1 MTVFQILCTGL
12 VVLLA
17 APMFALGDP
26 VPPDAGKAEAPPFT
40 VTETEIRLPGITIE
54 RKTLEVRIDA
64 TVCLDAGILE
74 FVVCKPNTFEHESI
88 FTTEAKPELVHA
100 ALLLA
105 GMKPTPLLPGMEALW
120 WGKALRN
127 EDSRVRIE
135 VEWEEAGEKKRES
148 LTSMLRSREGGEA
161 VPGEEKAAKDGWVF
175 AGSFMQAAQDGG
187 ERIYAGNIS
196 GILVGIW
203 PDPSTVIQYGITSGN
218 PYEGDHKGLEI
229 NEKCV
234 PKVGTKVKL
243 VFSRHFPREAKEPAE
258 KGGRGES
265 GVEQ

>member
-1 MTVFQILCTGL
+1 MTVSKFLHTGL
-12 VVLLA
+12 VFLA
-17 APMFALGDP
+17 APIMALGDP
-26 VPPDAGKAEAPPFT
+26 VPPDAGKAEAPPFN
-40 VTETEIRLPGITIE
+40 VTETEIQLPGVTIE

-105 GMKPTPLLPGMEALW
+105 GMKPTPLLPGMEQLW
-120 WGKALRN
+120 WGKALGN
-127 EDSRVRIE
+127 QDSRVKIE
-135 VEWEEAGEKKRES
+135 IEWEESGEKKRES
-148 LTSMLRSREGGEA
+148 LTSMLRSREGDEA
-161 VPGEEKAAKDGWVF
+161 KAGAEAKDGWVF
-175 AGSFMQAAQDGG
+175 AGSFMLPGQDGG
-187 ERIYAGNIS
+187 ERVYAGNIS

-218 PYEGDHKGLEI
+218 PYEGERKGLEI
-229 NEKCV
+229 NEKRV
-234 PKVGTKVKL
+234 PKLGTKVKL

-258 KGGRGES
+258 KGEPRES
-265 GVEQ
+265 DVDQ

>member
-1 MTVFQILCTGL
+1 MTMLKL
-12 VVLLA
+12 VLNGFIFMA
-17 APMFALGDP
+17 ASMVVSG
-26 VPPDAGKAEAPPFT
+26 AGEAEAPPFT
-40 VTETEIRLPGITIE
+40 VTDTEIQLPGVTIE

-100 ALLLA
+100 ALLL
-105 GMKPTPLLPGMEALW
+105 GGLKPTPLLPGMEELW
-120 WGKALRN
+120 WGKALGN
-127 EDSRVRIE
+127 EDSRVKIE

-148 LTSMLRSREGGEA
+148 LASMLRNREVEEA
-161 VPGEEKAAKDGWVF
+161 AAKAGAQAKDGWVF
-175 AGSFMQAAQDGG
+175 AGSFMQPARDGG
-187 ERIYAGNIS
+187 ERVYAGNIS

-218 PYEGDHKGLEI
+218 PYEGEHNGLEI
-229 NEKCV
+229 NEKRV
-234 PKVGTKVKL
+234 PKLGTKVKL

-258 KGGRGES
+258 KGEPRQS
-265 GVEQ
+265 DVDQ